1 MFVLAGGVGIEQAAK
16 KAGYKNVTV
25 PFRAGRMDATQEQT
39 DVKSFSYLEPTADAF
54 RNYFDTNANRRA
66 PTAMMVDKADL
77 LGLSVPEMTVL
88 FGGLRTININTGNS
102 SHGVFTAKPGTLSQD
117 YFVNLLSMDTK
128 WVKADE
134 TKGLYKGLD
143 RKTGKVKYTATP
155 VDLVFGSHTELRAI
169 AEVYAAK
176 DAKRKFLN
184 DFISAWTKVM
194 RNDRFDLK

>member
-1 MFVLAGGVGIEQAAK
+1 
-16 KAGYKNVTV
+16 
-25 PFRAGRMDATQEQT
+25 
-39 DVKSFSYLEPTADAF
+39 
-54 RNYFDTNANRRA
+54 
-66 PTAMMVDKADL
+66 MMVDKADL